1 MSPSSEVSR
10 GRMLAS
16 HFKNNNLFV
25 REGVLPLGSVI
36 IILYAL
42 IVPWYCKNN
51 NTLSIY
57 WMNVN

>member
-16 HFKNNNLFV
+16 HFKKQYSFV
-25 REGVLPLGSVI
+25 REGVLPPGSVI

-42 IVPWYCKNN
+42 LS
-51 NTLSIY
+51 TL
-57 WMNVN
+57 VL